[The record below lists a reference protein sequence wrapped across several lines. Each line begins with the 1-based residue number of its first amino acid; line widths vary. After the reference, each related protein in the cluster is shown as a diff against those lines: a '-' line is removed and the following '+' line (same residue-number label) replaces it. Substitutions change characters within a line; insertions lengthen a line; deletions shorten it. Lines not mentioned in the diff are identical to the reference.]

1 MTRSLLWAS
10 ACLWSSLTTTVCLA
24 ANTAQIDRGRY
35 LVEEIAKCSDCHT
48 PRLASGQLDRSKWL
62 KGATLDFKP
71 IADVPGWQTASPDV
85 TSTSY
90 IWKNWGKSGVFKLLT
105 TGLAPNGR
113 PARPPMPAFKMKPAD
128 ARAVIAYLKS
138 LK

>member
-1 MTRSLLWAS
+1 MLGPLTAGFCFAS
-10 ACLWSSLTTTVCLA
+10 NAGQV
-24 ANTAQIDRGRY
+24 DRGRY
-35 LVEEIAKCSDCHT
+35 LVEDIAQCQDCHT
-48 PRLASGQLDRSKWL
+48 PRLPSGETDRSKWM
-62 KGATLDFKP
+62 KGTTLDFKP
-71 IADVPGWQTASPDV
+71 MFAVPGWQTASPDV

-90 IWKNWGKSGVFKLLT
+90 LWKSWGESGVFKLLT